1 MYADVVEFIKV
12 EDIIEV
18 LPHKFR
24 NGKNVKIIIDAYYKQ
39 YYKMINTLV
48 VSVLCYNLDRAKGEQ
63 LDKIGSN
70 FLVRRDNLSDDD
82 YRNKIK
88 LTFAIYKA
96 SGSIYNISKIFIDY
110 LGVDLSVLKIYEAGG
125 AKIVLELDRNN
136 ALGGNLVN
144 AINDIIQF
152 SKPVGVGF
160 SIEPFSSA
168 SILDKYS
175 VMAIES
181 EID

>member
-1 MYADVVEFIKV
+1 
-12 EDIIEV
+12 
-18 LPHKFR
+18 
-24 NGKNVKIIIDAYYKQ
+24 
-39 YYKMINTLV
+39 
-48 VSVLCYNLDRAKGEQ
+48 
-63 LDKIGSN
+63 
-70 FLVRRDNLSDDD
+70 
-82 YRNKIK
+82 
-88 LTFAIYKA
+88 
-96 SGSIYNISKIFIDY
+96 
-110 LGVDLSVLKIYEAGG
+110 YEAGG

-181 EID
+181 EIDRYNNIFMLSNKIMDEPYHMYDTYYMNISVDRYIGAKIEN